1 MNIKLTNE
9 EYELLLCAVKV
20 FLILPENDPEKIG
33 LQNHKQIEDLLTKL
47 KNSQSK
53 QNKSERG

>member
-20 FLILPENDPEKIG
+20 FLILPENDPGKIG
-33 LQNHKQIEDLLTKL
+33 LQNHRQIEDLLTKL
-47 KNSQSK
+47 KNSKSK
-53 QNKSERG
+53 QNQSERG